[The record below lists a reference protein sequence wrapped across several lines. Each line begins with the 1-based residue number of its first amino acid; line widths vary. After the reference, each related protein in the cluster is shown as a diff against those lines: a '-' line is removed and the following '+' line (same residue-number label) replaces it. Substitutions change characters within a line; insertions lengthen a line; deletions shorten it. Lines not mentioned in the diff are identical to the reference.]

1 MQINN
6 IVSLQSLSTEVNFYN
21 KAEPLGR
28 PKEALVRREYAYKAL
43 GLKGKVVMAT
53 ENAAFIRDTPLYT
66 AAGKHSVVVT
76 ITPSKQSE
84 NLF

>member
-21 KAEPLGR
+21 KAEPLVR
-28 PKEALVRREYAYKAL
+28 PREALVRKEYTCNTL
-43 GLKGKVVMAT
+43 GLRGKVVMTT
-53 ENAAFIRDTPLYT
+53 ENAAFIRDTSLYK

-76 ITPSKQSE
+76 ITTGTQSE
-84 NLF
+84 DLL